1 MTSLKKVLIAGSF
14 LCSLGISSAAQ
25 SSIALVELS
34 PFVDV
39 KIAFVSNPMTADCKL
54 TRSDFTQNVMAARIK
69 AAVVS
74 FGSADKKVM
83 LIENSMNADDPFCLL
98 R

>member
-39 KIAFVSNPMTADCKL
+39 KIAFISNPMNADCKL
-54 TRSDFTQNVMAARIK
+54 MRSDFTQNYQMARIK
-69 AAVVS
+69 AAVVHHS
-74 FGSADKKVM
+74 LADKWVM
-83 LIENSMNADDPFCLL
+83 LITNPMTKDDPSCLL